1 MIRVLSGKQRDAYPD
16 LFDQHFRLRYD
27 VFVKGRGWS
36 LPAADGLEIDQYDDS
51 DAIYFLDVS
60 EEDRIQ
66 GSIRITPTVKSSL
79 IADYFPHLI
88 ENGQPAR
95 SSSIYECTR
104 YIVQPPR
111 KTRGD
116 NRAAKSRII
125 GAMLEWC
132 LDHRLTYLQTIIDSV
147 ALPTYLD
154 LTAQTIPLGLP
165 HPYGGGRKTPGG
177 GDCMAIRWPVT
188 QEVLD
193 DIRNYGAPAEAD
205 PLLAHVAA
213 APPPAEF
220 VH

>member
-1 MIRVLSGKQRDAYPD
+1 MNKIPRRRFIR
-16 LFDQHFRLRYD
+16 
-27 VFVKGRGWS
+27 
-36 LPAADGLEIDQYDDS
+36 
-51 DAIYFLDVS
+51 
-60 EEDRIQ
+60 
-66 GSIRITPTVKSSL
+66 SSL
-79 IADYFPHLI
+79 LATAALKAWPLL
-88 ENGQPAR
+88 AR
-95 SSSIYECTR
+95 SS
-104 YIVQPPR
+104 
-111 KTRGD
+111 
-116 NRAAKSRII
+116 AKSRII